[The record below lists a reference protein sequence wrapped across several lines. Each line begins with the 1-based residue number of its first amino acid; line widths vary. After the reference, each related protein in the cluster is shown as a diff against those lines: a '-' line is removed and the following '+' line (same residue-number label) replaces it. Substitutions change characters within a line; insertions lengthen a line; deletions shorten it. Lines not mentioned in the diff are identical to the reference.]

1 MQKIIVTSFVALAF
15 LLSCT
20 DEYEQAT
27 ITFYPALEAASI
39 EPAVGEQGTPYR
51 VELITSRILAQES
64 QVNIRI
70 EGNGAGYGNSYL
82 TNPPPL
88 QPGLITLTIPANT
101 STASFTFTPLNDGVV
116 EVNDYTYRFTIAET
130 SNSIRSVGQ
139 DVFTFKVTEPPL
151 FAAAFNTCSGS
162 PAGFVERIVPGALPA
177 ATWACTD
184 FGYPNETTKAI
195 EANAFNKGNGV
206 SNAYLILQEPLDG
219 TDFNELFISMRVY
232 SRFSGAGQLRL
243 KYSTNYSGTGNPEAE
258 GVVWTEVPGSTALLP
273 NAGSRVWTDVEG
285 SISGIADEQV
295 YIAFQFSGAIGNTG
309 SSSSSNWRIDD
320 LNIKAK

>member
-1 MQKIIVTSFVALAF
+1 MQKILMTSFVALAF

-27 ITFYPALEAASI
+27 ITFYPTLEAASI
-39 EPAVGEQGTPYR
+39 EPAAGEQGTPYR
-51 VELITSRILAQES
+51 VDLITSRILAQES

-88 QPGLITLTIPANT
+88 QPGVITLTIPANE

-130 SNSIRSVGQ
+130 SNSIRSIGQ
-139 DVFTFKVTEPPL
+139 DVFTFRVTEPPL
-151 FAAAFNTCSGS
+151 FAADFNTCSGS
-162 PAGFVERIVPGALPA
+162 PAGFVERIVPGAMAA

-184 FGYPNETTKAI
+184 FGYPNETTKAA
-195 EANAFNKGNGV
+195 EANAFGKGAGI

-219 TDFNELFISMRVY
+219 ADFNELFISMRVY
-232 SRFSGAGQLRL
+232 SRFSGAGQIRL

-258 GVVWTEVPGSTALLP
+258 GVIWTEVPGSTALLP
-273 NAGSRVWTDVEG
+273 GAGSRVWADVEG
-285 SISGIADEQV
+285 NISGIVDEQV
-295 YIAFQFSGAIGNTG
+295 YIAIQFSGGTT
-309 SSSSSNWRIDD
+309 SSSSNWRIDD